1 MIFRNMLRVV
11 NTSRY
16 FQSLRKELRTTGNN
30 PWMLIAG
37 RRSCFTSQANNDALN
52 ISDDRIQKYLE
63 RLRLEYYSLK
73 VQEQRTKQS
82 IQRMLLLSNVVEMF
96 EQRKIIVENL
106 TSLKELK
113 EDKDDDMQQ
122 LLKEEREAYGSILVR
137 LDSEIMNG
145 ILSMDDEEDYGS
157 LIMEVTA
164 GVGGQEAM
172 LFARELF
179 DMYCGYVDYKGW
191 DVEMLDCEDT
201 DIGGTRHA
209 TTIISS
215 PEAYRYLKYE
225 GGVHRVQRIPA
236 TEKSGRI
243 HTSTVTVSVIPRPDD
258 FEVDLKEKD
267 LKIETKRASGA
278 GGQHVNTTDSAVR
291 IVHLPTGIAVECQ
304 TERSQVKNR
313 EIAKQ
318 KLVAKLTQLELEARF
333 SSTQA
338 LKKSQVG
345 QSLRNEKIRTY
356 NFNQDRI
363 TDHRVEGGT
372 VHNLKGFLEGGE
384 ELDSMIEKLR
394 RAQRRKQLMDII
406 QRES

>member
-1 MIFRNMLRVV
+1 MLMNRL
-11 NTSRY
+11 SRIVQCTY
-16 FQSLRKELRTTGNN
+16 YLTRRQIPTTCYRPFFPLLRSQCHEAKHAGALFQ
-30 PWMLIAG
+30 
-37 RRSCFTSQANNDALN
+37 
-52 ISDDRIQKYLE
+52 ISDDKMQKYLE
-63 RLRLEYYSLK
+63 RLRLEYYALK
-73 VQEQRTKQS
+73 VQEQRTKRD
-82 IQRMLLLSNVVEMF
+82 IQRMLLLSNVVEMY

-106 TSLKELK
+106 NSLKELK
-113 EDKDDDMQQ
+113 DDKDDEMIQ
-122 LLKEEREAYGSILVR
+122 LMKEEREAYGSILLR
-137 LDSEIMNG
+137 LDNEILHG

-179 DMYCGYVDYKGW
+179 EMYCGYIEYKGW
-191 DVEMLDCEDT
+191 EIEMLQSEDT

-209 TTIISS
+209 TAIVNGLD
-215 PEAYRYLKYE
+215 AYRFLKHE
-225 GGVHRVQRIPA
+225 GGVHRVQRIPE

-243 HTSTVTVSVIPRPDD
+243 HTSTVTVAIIPRPDD
-258 FEVDLKEKD
+258 FQVDLKEKD

-318 KLVAKLTQLELEARF
+318 KLVAKLMQQELEARF

-338 LKKSQVG
+338 LKQSQVG

-356 NFNQDRI
+356 NYNQDRI
-363 TDHRVEGGT
+363 TDHRLEGGT
-372 VHNLKGFLEGGE
+372 THNLKGFLEGSE
-384 ELDSMIEKLR
+384 QLDDMIEKLR
-394 RAQRRKQLMDII
+394 SSQRRKQLMDIMNR
-406 QRES
+406 QVEQ